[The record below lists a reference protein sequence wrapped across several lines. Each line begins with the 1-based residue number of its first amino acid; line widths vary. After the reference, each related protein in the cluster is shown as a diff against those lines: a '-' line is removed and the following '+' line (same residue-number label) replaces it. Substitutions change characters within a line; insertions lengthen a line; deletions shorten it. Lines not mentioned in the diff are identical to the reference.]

1 MSIFGKRPPVQKI
14 IISIIFLLCFS
25 YLTTIRIGSCK
36 AEEKEDTPSATKVM
50 VETIK
55 FYQKVISPAG
65 GDRCPMYPSCSNY
78 ALQAFQKH
86 GFLLGWM
93 MSADRLMRENAS
105 NPSNYSLISIKGQ
118 LRYYD
123 PLENHDFWFSRR
135 QKSKEAP

>member
-1 MSIFGKRPPVQKI
+1 MSVFAERSPVQKTI
-14 IISIIFLLCFS
+14 ILITFMLCFS
-25 YLTTIRIGSCK
+25 CLTMTGIGSCE
-36 AEEKEDTPSATKVM
+36 AEEKENTSLGTKAIVKA
-50 VETIK
+50 IK
-55 FYQKVISPAG
+55 FYQKIISPAG

-78 ALQAFQKH
+78 ALQAFQNH

-105 NPSNYSLISIKGQ
+105 NPSNYSLTSIKGQ

-135 QKSKEAP
+135 QKSKEVP